1 MFVVNEMREK
11 KYMSN
16 IILKDSMYS
25 LSNCEGVVDVEV
37 GVDEDYI
44 MYMLSGEVSEW
55 DDEELIESGIN
66 EVIDLLRSNE
76 SEEDKKYNKELIVKF
91 KEMFKE
97 RDVVR
102 VVVWSIEYDLSV
114 SVLCVN

>member
-1 MFVVNEMREK
+1 
-11 KYMSN
+11 MSN

-37 GVDEDYI
+37 GVDEDYV
-44 MYMLSGEVSEW
+44 MYMLCGDVSEY

-76 SEEDKKYNKELIVKF
+76 DDEDKKYNKECIDRF
-91 KEMFKE
+91 KELFKD